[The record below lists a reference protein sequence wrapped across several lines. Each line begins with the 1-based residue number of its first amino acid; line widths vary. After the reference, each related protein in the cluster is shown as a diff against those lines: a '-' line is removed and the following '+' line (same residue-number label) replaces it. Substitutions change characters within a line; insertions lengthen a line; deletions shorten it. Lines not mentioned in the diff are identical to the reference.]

1 MQSSDRGTVVS
12 FLLVSLVIIGGG
24 ILLLIT
30 RPAPAQITI
39 LPPQPT
45 STPEPSPTPA
55 PITVYITGAVAQPNT
70 THTLPPQSRV
80 QDGLSAAGGT
90 LPNADLSRVNLAGIL
105 RDGDQVHVPLM
116 GESVEVAIP
125 TLSGGT
131 TVYVNSA
138 TQAELESLPGI
149 GPAMAQRILDY
160 RQANGRITSLEDFD
174 NIEGVGPAMLDNLR
188 DLVSF
193 E

>member
-1 MQSSDRGTVVS
+1 MQSSERGTVVA
-12 FLLVSLVIIGGG
+12 FLLVVLVIIGGG
-24 ILLLIT
+24 ILLLVT
-30 RPAPAQITI
+30 RPAPVQITI

-45 STPEPSPTPA
+45 PTPEASPTPA

-70 THTLPPQSRV
+70 THVLPPQSRV
-80 QDGLSAAGGT
+80 QDGLTAAGGT
-90 LPNADLSRVNLAGIL
+90 LPNADLTRVNLAGIL
-105 RDGDQVHVPLM
+105 RDGDQVHVPLI
-116 GESVEVAIP
+116 GEAVAIP
-125 TLSGGT
+125 TGSGVT
-131 TVYVNSA
+131 TVYINSA

-174 NIEGVGPAMLDNLR
+174 NIEGVGPAMLENLR